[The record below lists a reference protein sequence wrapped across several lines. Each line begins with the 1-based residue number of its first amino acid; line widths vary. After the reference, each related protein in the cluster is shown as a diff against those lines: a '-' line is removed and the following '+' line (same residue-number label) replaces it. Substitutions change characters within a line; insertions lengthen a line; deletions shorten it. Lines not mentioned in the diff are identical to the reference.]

1 MYEPLAASTTRYGTD
16 SCQRQTRP
24 AAHNV
29 QGSVRRT
36 YSENGKAM
44 SDWKSDVTSEERERV
59 IQEMVNMFC
68 GLKKYSY
75 LGREDIVF
83 HCRNFE
89 KEKVWNNRRV
99 NSAQEYRSKIR
110 AKMAKIQAE
119 NSDDKM
125 SSEQV
130 QQSVENTVRNG
141 PTWKLESQ
149 KLVDLSKTGFFT
161 QSNLDVSE
169 LKQCERAFTA
179 SLQYSAAQ
187 FLINPHKHSP
197 KPVRR
202 LTQFEKEAN
211 YKLVA
216 QCLGTRERPCRP
228 CLLFQGSAE
237 SQTFLMVAV
246 YAEPS
251 KTSSNVQQEV
261 SVFDVDVSTTSFDR
275 SVALLSKLSAMEIR
289 HMNQLHPHVFSITY
303 AMLNLFPNM
312 DARQCI
318 STHTSISNTI
328 EKMIMVVLPRNGD
341 AVDKEF
347 RFFEQR
353 VRSNESM
360 DSLDSAVRN
369 HMKQYSDAKFELST
383 SRKDFYAYIS
393 QYAQKCRGAFSNRHY
408 YSTSCVNAMVKTKMD
423 LKRPGQDAGSSS
435 STKFVSHDSEAEDEP
450 TVLKP
455 VKSASNGSK
464 KQNKAVSDNGPSTQ
478 DQTYSEFDSD
488 SDGSSSS
495 DPNDD
500 FVPTKRVRG
509 SIDSDDPD
517 ACPDSIFH
525 RPKKS
530 KKQAKGKGDDDDDEE
545 EDDEEED
552 EEEDDEEE
560 EEELKESECEE
571 NDDEEEEEEEDE
583 EEEEEVV
590 AMDIDE
596 KVDVELETKPPPS
609 KSSKPSKPDPV
620 ALPPSIRSHFKPSA
634 ASNASKQERPD
645 AHSRRVADA
654 ISAAEKAYHLGYER
668 CIDYVRKC
676 GFAMQ
681 LDEVKEW
688 LHRKLEL
695 DVHALQSNSSNGN
708 SSSAPHASSSQDSN
722 DSVVQKIPSVV
733 KKHMALLSEAHK
745 RCTSKNTTFEKA
757 ESNFGVIK
765 ERLAGLTDDC
775 TDSKKNASLKAL
787 AMLVRDLSQSLCE
800 TFAQNK
806 TLHAKLQDAL
816 SVRSSDNMQKM
827 QPPIKVESGESME
840 KIIEQSTK
848 MLLDVMPMMLDMKAS
863 IDGTNMQFSQLC
875 DAVNAHSSELSNVI
889 SNLNGKRAA
898 EDGQKTASA
907 EQKKEEQ
914 EKGAYGAQSPS
925 STETTE
931 PTVGDSA
938 VPLH

>member
-1 MYEPLAASTTRYGTD
+1 
-16 SCQRQTRP
+16 
-24 AAHNV
+24 
-29 QGSVRRT
+29 
-36 YSENGKAM
+36 M
-44 SDWKSDVTSEERERV
+44 SDWKKDVTPDERERV
-59 IQEMVNMFC
+59 IQDMVNMFC
-68 GLKKYSY
+68 GLKKYSH
-75 LGREDIVF
+75 LVRQDIVF

-89 KEKVWNNRRV
+89 KEKVWNNPRV
-99 NSAQEYRSKIR
+99 NSAQEYHSKIR
-110 AKMAKIQAE
+110 AKMNKIQAE
-119 NSDDKM
+119 NSDDKTP
-125 SSEQV
+125 SDQV
-130 QQSVENTVRNG
+130 QQSVESTVRSG

-149 KLVDLSKTGFFT
+149 KLVDLTKMTFFSKE
-161 QSNLDVSE
+161 NLDSSE
-169 LKQCERAFTA
+169 LKQYERAFTA
-179 SLQYSAAQ
+179 SLQSSAAQ

-202 LTQFEKEAN
+202 LTQFEREAN

-228 CLLFQGSAE
+228 CLLFQGSSAN
-237 SQTFLMVAV
+237 QNFLMVAV

-251 KTSSNVQQEV
+251 KTSSNMQQEP
-261 SVFDVDVSTTSFDR
+261 SVFDADVSTTSSDR
-275 SVALLSKLSAMEIR
+275 SIALLSKLSTMKIW

-303 AMLNLFPNM
+303 AMMKLFPNM

-318 STHTSISNTI
+318 SSHTLVPKTI
-328 EKMIMVVLPRNGD
+328 GKMIMVELPRNGD
-341 AVDKEF
+341 VVDKEF
-347 RFFEQR
+347 KIFDQR
-353 VRSNESM
+353 VGANESM
-360 DSLDSAVRN
+360 DSLDSIVRN
-369 HMKQYSDAKFELST
+369 HIKEYSDSKFELQA

-393 QYAQKCRGAFSNRHY
+393 QYAQKCRGGFGQYHV

-423 LKRPGQDAGSSS
+423 FKRPCQDAGSSS
-435 STKFVSHDSEAEDEP
+435 ATKFVSHDSEAEDEP

-455 VKSASNGSK
+455 LKSASNGNK
-464 KQNKAVSDNGPSTQ
+464 KQNKTVSGNVNAAQ

-495 DPNDD
+495 EPEDD

-517 ACPDSIFH
+517 ACTDNIFH

-530 KKQAKGKGDDDDDEE
+530 KKQTVGAGEKDEEQEQEQAKGKGDEE
-545 EDDEEED
+545 EDGEDGEDGEEEEED
-552 EEEDDEEE
+552 EEDEEEE
-560 EEELKESECEE
+560 EEELKESECEDD
-571 NDDEEEEEEEDE
+571 DDEEDEEEGE

-609 KSSKPSKPDPV
+609 KPPKPSKPDPV
-620 ALPPSIRSHFKPSA
+620 ALPPSIKSHFKPSA
-634 ASNASKQERPD
+634 ASNASKQEKPD

-668 CIDYVRKC
+668 CIGYVRKC

-688 LHRKLEL
+688 LHRKLES
-695 DVHALQSNSSNGN
+695 DVNALQSNNSNAN
-708 SSSAPHASSSQDSN
+708 SSSAQHASSSHDSN
-722 DSVVQKIPSVV
+722 DSAVQKVPTLVR
-733 KKHMALLSEAHK
+733 KHMTNLSEAHK
-745 RCTSKNTTFEKA
+745 GCTSKNTAFEKA

-765 ERLAGLTDDC
+765 EKLIGLTDGC

-787 AMLVRDLSQSLCE
+787 AVLVRDLSQSLCE
-800 TFAQNK
+800 SFTQNNV
-806 TLHAKLQDAL
+806 LHAKLQDAL
-816 SVRSSDNMQKM
+816 SVHSSDNVQKM

-848 MLLDVMPMMLDMKAS
+848 MLLNVMPMMLKMKTA
-863 IDGTNMQFSQLC
+863 IDGTKMQFSQLC

-889 SNLNGKRAA
+889 SNLNG
-898 EDGQKTASA
+898 QKPASA
-907 EQKKEEQ
+907 EHKEEEEQEQEQ
-914 EKGAYGAQSPS
+914 EKGARSTGQQDDDDDDAQSPS

-931 PTVGDSA
+931 PTVGDSS